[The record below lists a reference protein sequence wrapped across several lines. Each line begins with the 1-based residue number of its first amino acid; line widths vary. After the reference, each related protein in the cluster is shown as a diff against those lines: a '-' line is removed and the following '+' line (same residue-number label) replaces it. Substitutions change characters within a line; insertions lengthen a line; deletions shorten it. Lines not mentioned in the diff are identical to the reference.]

1 MFVYLISIIISIVIM
16 NLLNF
21 DQFTVLLGV
30 VVGSFFCIVYLI
42 EEFFEIYETD
52 SYVTFRLKEV
62 EEDENDVSDK

>member
-1 MFVYLISIIISIVIM
+1 MFIYLVSMIISIIIM

-30 VVGSFFCIVYLI
+30 VVGSFFYIVWLI
-42 EEFFEIYETD
+42 EEFFEIYETE

-62 EEDENDVSDK
+62 EEDENDVSDN

>member
-1 MFVYLISIIISIVIM
+1 MFIYLVAITISIIIM

-30 VVGSFFCIVYLI
+30 VVGSFFYIVWLI
-42 EEFFEIYETD
+42 EEFFEIYETE

-62 EEDENDVSDK
+62 EGDENDVSDK